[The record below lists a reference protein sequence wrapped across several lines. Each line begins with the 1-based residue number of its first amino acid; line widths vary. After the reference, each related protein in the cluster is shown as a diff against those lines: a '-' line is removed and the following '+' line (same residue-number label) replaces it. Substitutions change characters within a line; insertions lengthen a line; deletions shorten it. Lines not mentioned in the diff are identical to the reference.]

1 MIQINRQRMIIA
13 VSQKGEKMADC
24 NTFCLYGWYCEHF
37 DEFAKGVYTV
47 CEDCEYF
54 SEEENE

>member
-1 MIQINRQRMIIA
+1 MTAKEAI
-13 VSQKGEKMADC
+13 EKKIADC

-37 DEFAKGVYTV
+37 DEFAEGVYTA

-54 SEEENE
+54 TEEEDE